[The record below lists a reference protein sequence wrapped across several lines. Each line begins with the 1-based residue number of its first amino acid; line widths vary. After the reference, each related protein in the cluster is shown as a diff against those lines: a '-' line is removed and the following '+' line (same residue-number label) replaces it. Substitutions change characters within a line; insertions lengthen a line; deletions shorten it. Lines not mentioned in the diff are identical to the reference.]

1 MMRSRV
7 GFGMCRAD
15 GASLR
20 TADTVPADKPTC
32 AATAF
37 RVTRPFCA
45 AAFLTLVIVLAIRNA
60 VLPGRTV
67 FCELIIVHGGFI
79 YKASGPFSAI
89 AGAENRRSDSRYG
102 QTRTHASVPSSLQH
116 RPYRF

>member
-1 MMRSRV
+1 MRSRV

-37 RVTRPFCA
+37 RVMRPFCA
-45 AAFLTLVIVLAIRNA
+45 AAFLTLVIVLATANSILRRP
-60 VLPGRTV
+60 VR
-67 FCELIIVHGGFI
+67 FCGLIIVHGRFI
-79 YKASGPFSAI
+79 YKATRDAVLGNSERGPPAN
-89 AGAENRRSDSRYG
+89 APPYG
-102 QTRTHASVPSSLQH
+102 NEIRL
-116 RPYRF
+116 FGL

>member
-1 MMRSRV
+1 MTPMVKLRRLRKERAKKLGRYSSLRAAATMRSRV

-45 AAFLTLVIVLAIRNA
+45 AAFLTLVIVLALAKRD
-60 VLPGRTV
+60 PTRSY
-67 FCELIIVHGGFI
+67 GFLR
-79 YKASGPFSAI
+79 G
-89 AGAENRRSDSRYG
+89 
-102 QTRTHASVPSSLQH
+102 H
-116 RPYRF
+116 YRLWQV